1 MSINNEPLV
10 LIADDLPKVIEYY
23 KTLLLNKYDISTVS
37 ATSLDKLDEVFDK
50 FFDEI
55 DVIILDGCIPGD
67 EVNTIDFIRRARARG
82 FSKPIIAASSMHN
95 YRMQMVNAGCS
106 HETEKEYAPEL
117 ASWLIR
123 GV

>member
-10 LIADDLPKVIEYY
+10 LIADDLSTVISYY

-37 ATSLDKLDEVFDK
+37 ATSLEQLDEVFDR
-50 FFDEI
+50 FLNEI

-67 EVNTIDFIRRARARG
+67 QVNTIGFIRRVRAQG
-82 FSKPIIAASSMHN
+82 FTKPIIAASSMPQ
-95 YRMQMVNAGCS
+95 YRMRMLDAGCS

-117 ASWLIR
+117 ASWLLR
-123 GV
+123 GL